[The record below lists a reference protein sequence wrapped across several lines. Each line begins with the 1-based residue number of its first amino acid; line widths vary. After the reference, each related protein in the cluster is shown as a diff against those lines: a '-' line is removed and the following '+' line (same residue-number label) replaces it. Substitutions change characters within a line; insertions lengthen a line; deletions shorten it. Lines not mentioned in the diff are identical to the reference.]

1 MDFMEFQNVISK
13 IEGIKY
19 VKLVFDDKE
28 IQEIHVISNAIR
40 SPKQIVRDIEST
52 LLAIFNYRI
61 DRKIISI
68 AQIDD
73 GEKRKLGRIIYEGT
87 SAFVKDNI
95 IQCEVKLFFDEEEFS
110 SVERAVNTSLN
121 RNRVV
126 AKAAINT
133 IENIIGQALLFDV
146 EDVVISQSRSTSFV
160 TVIVDMIENSKEEKL
175 IGTAMVRNDLNEA
188 ICKATLDAVNR
199 VVEKR

>member
-1 MDFMEFQNVISK
+1 MDFIEFQNVISK

>member
-146 EDVVISQSRSTSFV
+146 EDVVISQSRSTAFV

-175 IGTAMVRNDLNEA
+175 IGTAIVRNDLNES

>member
-1 MDFMEFQNVISK
+1 MDFMEFQNVILK

-40 SPKQIVRDIEST
+40 APKQIVRDIEST

-146 EDVVISQSRSTSFV
+146 EDVVISQSRSTAFV

-175 IGTAMVRNDLNEA
+175 IGTAIVRNDLNEA

>member
-1 MDFMEFQNVISK
+1 MEFQNVISK

-146 EDVVISQSRSTSFV
+146 EDVVISQSRSTAFV

-175 IGTAMVRNDLNEA
+175 IGTAIVRNDLNEA

>member
-40 SPKQIVRDIEST
+40 APKQIVRDIEST

-95 IQCEVKLFFDEEEFS
+95 IQCEVKLFFD
-110 SVERAVNTSLN
+110 AT
-121 RNRVV
+121 
-126 AKAAINT
+126 
-133 IENIIGQALLFDV
+133 
-146 EDVVISQSRSTSFV
+146 
-160 TVIVDMIENSKEEKL
+160 
-175 IGTAMVRNDLNEA
+175 DLE
-188 ICKATLDAVNR
+188 IQ
-199 VVEKR
+199 

>member
-1 MDFMEFQNVISK
+1 MDFMEFQNIISK

-146 EDVVISQSRSTSFV
+146 EDVVISQSRSTAFV
-160 TVIVDMIENSKEEKL
+160 TVIIDMIENSKEEKL
-175 IGTAMVRNDLNEA
+175 IGTAIVRNDLNEA

>member
-1 MDFMEFQNVISK
+1 MDFIEFQNVISK

-19 VKLVFDDKE
+19 VKLIFDDKE
-28 IQEIHVISNAIR
+28 IQEIHVISNAMR
-40 SPKQIVRDIEST
+40 SPKQIVRDIETT

-68 AQIDD
+68 GQIDD

-95 IQCEVKLFFDEEEFS
+95 VQCEVKLFFDEEEYS
-110 SVERAVNTSLN
+110 STERAVNTSLN

-126 AKAAINT
+126 AKATINT
-133 IENIIGQALLFDV
+133 IEHIIGQALLFDV
-146 EDVVISQSRSTSFV
+146 ENVIVSDSRDTTFV
-160 TVIVDMIENSKEEKL
+160 TVIVNMIENSKEEKL
-175 IGTAMVRNDLNEA
+175 IGTAIVRNDLNEA
-188 ICKATLDAVNR
+188 ICKATLDAINR
-199 VVEKR
+199 IVEKR

>member
-175 IGTAMVRNDLNEA
+175 IGTAIVRNDLNEA

>member
-175 IGTAMVRNDLNEA
+175 IGTAIVRNDLNES

>member
-1 MDFMEFQNVISK
+1 MDFMEFQNTISK

-95 IQCEVKLFFDEEEFS
+95 IQCEVKLVFDEEEFS

-146 EDVVISQSRSTSFV
+146 EDVVISQSRSTTFV

-175 IGTAMVRNDLNEA
+175 IGTAIVRNDLNEA

>member
-1 MDFMEFQNVISK
+1 MDFMEFQNTISK

-52 LLAIFNYRI
+52 LLAIFNYKI

-95 IQCEVKLFFDEEEFS
+95 IQCEVKLVFDEEEFS

-146 EDVVISQSRSTSFV
+146 EDVVISQSRSTTFV

-175 IGTAMVRNDLNEA
+175 IGTAIVRNDLNEA

>member
-146 EDVVISQSRSTSFV
+146 EDVVISQSRSTAFV

-175 IGTAMVRNDLNEA
+175 IGTAIVRNDLNEA

>member
-110 SVERAVNTSLN
+110 SVKRAVNTSLN

-146 EDVVISQSRSTSFV
+146 EDVVISQSRSTAFV

-175 IGTAMVRNDLNEA
+175 IGTAIVRNDLNEA

>member
-1 MDFMEFQNVISK
+1 MDFIEFQNVISK

-28 IQEIHVISNAIR
+28 IQEIHVISNEIR

-146 EDVVISQSRSTSFV
+146 EDVVISQSRSTAFV